1 MALIPHQISE
11 ESRRGLRPSPTLTVG
26 TCRQNM
32 HPVRGPGTMKIKTS
46 KAWIVIAALMVTL
59 VVMFVVFSAHER
71 QLQIK
76 RVSQSKYPCIVLKV
90 DNSGCQTEIEMRTH
104 VAVAAN

>member
-1 MALIPHQISE
+1 M
-11 ESRRGLRPSPTLTVG
+11 R
-26 TCRQNM
+26 
-32 HPVRGPGTMKIKTS
+32 IKVI
-46 KAWIVIAALMVTL
+46 KVWIAIAALFATV
-59 VVMFVVFSAHER
+59 VVMFVVFSANER

-76 RVSQSKYPCIVLKV
+76 RVSQYKYPCIVLKV

>member
-1 MALIPHQISE
+1 M
-11 ESRRGLRPSPTLTVG
+11 R
-26 TCRQNM
+26 
-32 HPVRGPGTMKIKTS
+32 IKVI
-46 KAWIVIAALMVTL
+46 KVWIAIAALFATV
-59 VVMFVVFSAHER
+59 VVMFVVFSANER

-76 RVSQSKYPCIVLKV
+76 RVSRYKYPCIVLKV

>member
-1 MALIPHQISE
+1 
-11 ESRRGLRPSPTLTVG
+11 
-26 TCRQNM
+26 
-32 HPVRGPGTMKIKTS
+32 MKIRVT
-46 KAWIVIAALMVTL
+46 KAWIAIAALFVTL
-59 VVMFVVFSAHER
+59 VVMFVVLNANER

-104 VAVAAN
+104 VVVAAN

>member
-1 MALIPHQISE
+1 
-11 ESRRGLRPSPTLTVG
+11 
-26 TCRQNM
+26 
-32 HPVRGPGTMKIKTS
+32 MKIRVT
-46 KAWIVIAALMVTL
+46 KAWIAIAALFVTL
-59 VVMFVVFSAHER
+59 VVMFVVLNANER

-104 VAVAAN
+104 VAVATN